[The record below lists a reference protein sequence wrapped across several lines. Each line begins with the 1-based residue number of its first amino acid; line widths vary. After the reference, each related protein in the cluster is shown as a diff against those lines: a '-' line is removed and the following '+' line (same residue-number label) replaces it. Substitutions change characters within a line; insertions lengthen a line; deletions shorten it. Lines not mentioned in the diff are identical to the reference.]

1 VRTRLLL
8 LVLICSG
15 CSNRVVLS
23 GLHRDR
29 PDSTVVS
36 GAPGDQPAVAPSASE
51 WTLYLDS
58 SESADTLT
66 GTLVPEDDT
75 VLGPSGEQPRL
86 VLRCEAGQVGAY
98 VVMDGSD
105 GQDPDLAGPEYVRVE
120 LDSAQSC

>member
-1 VRTRLLL
+1 MRTRLLL
-8 LVLICSG
+8 LVLICSA

-36 GAPGDQPAVAPSASE
+36 VAPGPEPAVAASASE
-51 WTLYLDS
+51 WTLYLDP

-66 GTLVPEDDT
+66 GTLVPDDDS

-98 VVMDGSD
+98 VVMEGSD
-105 GQDPDLAGPEYVRVE
+105 GEDPDPAGPQYVRVE

>member
-1 VRTRLLL
+1 VRTSFLP
-8 LVLICSG
+8 LVLICSA

-29 PDSTVVS
+29 PDSTVVAV
-36 GAPGDQPAVAPSASE
+36 APEGEPAVAPTASE

-58 SESADTLT
+58 SETADTLT

-75 VLGPSGEQPRL
+75 ILGPTGERPRL

-98 VVMDGSD
+98 VVMEGSD
-105 GQDPDLAGPEYVRVE
+105 GDSDPAGPDYVRVE